1 MSQRRIALLV
11 PTLAGGGTERVMVNL
26 ANEYARRGFATD
38 LVLFRRE
45 GPYLPEVDKAV
56 DIVSLDAKKAPVY
69 AAMSAF
75 RPLRRYLSRVKPA
88 ALLSGLTRA
97 NAVAVL
103 ANRTTL
109 SDTRL
114 VVTEHNH
121 LTSTVAEGNKV
132 RLRILPMLAR
142 TTYPF
147 ADSIV
152 AVSDGVGDNVSE
164 LTGLARESIQTIY
177 NPIVTETLR
186 EKAVEPCPH
195 PWLDTT
201 NGPPVILGAGSFTPQ
216 KDFPTLIRAF
226 DQIHSRRDVRLII
239 ISDGEQRNKIKKLIR
254 NYGLED
260 VIDLPGFVDNPYS
273 FMRAADVFAL
283 SSKWEGFGN
292 VLVEAMACGTP
303 VVSTDCPSG
312 PSEIL
317 VDGRF
322 GLLVPVENETA
333 LADAIG
339 KTLDEPISRDE
350 LQDRSDDF
358 SVKTIADQYLNVLLP
373 DTDELHSSAISR

>member
-1 MSQRRIALLV
+1 
-11 PTLAGGGTERVMVNL
+11 MVNL
-26 ANEYARRGFATD
+26 ANEYALRGFDID
-38 LVLFRRE
+38 LVLFRKE
-45 GPYLPEVDKAV
+45 GPYLREVDTAV
-56 DIVSLDAKKAPVY
+56 DIVNLDAEKTPVY
-69 AAMSAF
+69 AAMGAF
-75 RPLRRYLSRVKPA
+75 RPLRRYLSRAKPT

-103 ANRTTL
+103 ANCTTR

-121 LTSTVAEGNKV
+121 LMSTVAEGDKM
-132 RLRILPMLAR
+132 RLRILPILAR

-147 ADSIV
+147 ADDIV

-186 EKAVEPCPH
+186 KKAAEPCPH
-195 PWLDTT
+195 PWLNTT
-201 NGPPVILGAGSFTPQ
+201 DGPPVILGAGSFTPQ
-216 KDFPTLIRAF
+216 KDFPTLIHAF
-226 DQIHSRRDVRLII
+226 DRIHSHQDVRLVI
-239 ISDGEQRNKIKKLIR
+239 ISDGEQRDEIEALAR
-254 NYGLED
+254 NSGLKE
-260 VIDLPGFVDNPYS
+260 VVDLPGFVDNPYS

-303 VVSTDCPSG
+303 VVSTDCTSG

-317 VDGRF
+317 VDGRH
-322 GLLVPVENETA
+322 GLLVPVGNATA
-333 LADAIG
+333 LAEAIMN
-339 KTLDEPISRDE
+339 TLNDPISKGE
-350 LQDRSDDF
+350 LQNRSDDF
-358 SVKTIADQYLNVLLP
+358 SVKTIANQYLNVMLS
-373 DTDELHSSAISR
+373 DTDELRS